1 MQAMPRK
8 IGIGQLFLSLQ
19 WKSALLLSDMAQPTA
34 EYDFLYDSP
43 IGQLGLCI
51 DKESITRVVW
61 LEEKVSEPTKLS
73 RKKLIPSKSNNSLQ
87 KQMVIEALDNY
98 FNSGL
103 FDTEIPLRPQGT
115 PFQQKVWQTL
125 KTIPFGSVR
134 TYGDVAKECH
144 SSSRAVGQACRRNNI
159 PLFIPC
165 HRVVA
170 AKGLGGFMG
179 GYRHVERKRWLL
191 QHEGIL

>member
-1 MQAMPRK
+1 MTQT
-8 IGIGQLFLSLQ
+8 
-19 WKSALLLSDMAQPTA
+19 TA

-43 IGQLGLCI
+43 TGKLGVCI
-51 DKESITRVVW
+51 DAESITKIIW
-61 LEEKVSEPTKLS
+61 LEQDVPETSTLS
-73 RKKLIPSKSNNSLQ
+73 SSKPVNKKLEKKIIS
-87 KQMVIEALDNY
+87 ALDNY

-103 FDTEIPLRPQGT
+103 IEAEISLCPDGT
-115 PFQQKVWQTL
+115 LFQKKVWQAL
-125 KTIPFGSVR
+125 KRIPSGTVK
-134 TYGDVAKECH
+134 TYGDVARELQT
-144 SSSRAVGQACRRNNI
+144 SSRAVGQACRRNNI

-170 AKGLGGFMG
+170 AQGIGGFMG

>member
-8 IGIGQLFLSLQ
+8 IGIGQLFLSLRRNT
-19 WKSALLLSDMAQPTA
+19 ALLLSDMALPSA

-43 IGQLGLCI
+43 IGKLGVCI
-51 DKESITRVVW
+51 DSESITRIVW
-61 LEEKVSEPTKLS
+61 LEEKASELLKISEGNVSNDCL
-73 RKKLIPSKSNNSLQ
+73 KK
-87 KQMVIEALDNY
+87 MVIEALDNY

-103 FDTEIPLRPQGT
+103 FESEISLRPQGT
-115 PFQQKVWQTL
+115 PFQLKVWQAL

-179 GYRHVERKRWLL
+179 GYRHVGRKRWLL

>member
-1 MQAMPRK
+1 M
-8 IGIGQLFLSLQ
+8 GQLFLSLQ
-19 WKSALLLSDMAQPTA
+19 RKSALSLFDMTQSTA

-43 IGQLGLCI
+43 TGQLGVCI
-51 DKESITRVVW
+51 DAESITKIIW
-61 LEEKVSEPTKLS
+61 LEEDVLEASKLS
-73 RKKLIPSKSNNSLQ
+73 LSKSSNKKLKRKIIS
-87 KQMVIEALDNY
+87 VLDNY
-98 FNSGL
+98 FESGL
-103 FDTEIPLRPQGT
+103 IEPEISLRPQGT
-115 PFQQKVWQTL
+115 LFQKKVWQAL
-125 KTIPFGSVR
+125 KRIPLGAVK
-134 TYGDVAKECH
+134 TYGDVAKELH

>member
-1 MQAMPRK
+1 M
-8 IGIGQLFLSLQ
+8 GQLFLSLQ
-19 WKSALLLSDMAQPTA
+19 RKSALSLFDMTHSTA
-34 EYDFLYDSP
+34 KYNFLYDFP
-43 IGQLGLCI
+43 TGQLGVCI
-51 DKESITRVVW
+51 DAESITKIIW
-61 LEEKVSEPTKLS
+61 LEEDVLEASKLS
-73 RKKLIPSKSNNSLQ
+73 LSKSSNKKLKRKIIS
-87 KQMVIEALDNY
+87 VLDDY
-98 FNSGL
+98 FESGL
-103 FDTEIPLRPQGT
+103 IEPEISLRPQGT
-115 PFQQKVWQTL
+115 PFQKKVWQAL
-125 KTIPFGSVR
+125 KRIPSGAVK
-134 TYGDVAKECH
+134 TYGDVAKELH

>member
-8 IGIGQLFLSLQ
+8 IGIGQVFLSLQ
-19 WKSALLLSDMAQPTA
+19 RKSALLLSDMAQPTA

-43 IGQLGLCI
+43 IGKLGVCI
-51 DKESITRVVW
+51 DRESITRIVW
-61 LEEKVSEPTKLS
+61 LEEKVSELLKLS
-73 RKKLIPSKSNNSLQ
+73 EGNASNDYQKK
-87 KQMVIEALDNY
+87 MVIEALDNY

-103 FDTEIPLRPQGT
+103 FESEISLSPQGT
-115 PFQQKVWQTL
+115 SFQLKVWQAL
-125 KTIPFGSVR
+125 KMIPFGSVR
-134 TYGDVAKECH
+134 TYGDVAKELQT
-144 SSSRAVGQACRRNNI
+144 SSRAVGQACRRNNI

>member
-1 MQAMPRK
+1 MYS
-8 IGIGQLFLSLQ
+8 LSIQ
-19 WKSALLLSDMAQPTA
+19 RNTALLLSDMVQPTA

-43 IGQLGLCI
+43 TGLLGVCI

-61 LEEKVSEPTKLS
+61 LVEKKSKPSKLS
-73 RKKLIPSKSNNSLQ
+73 PKKLIPSKLNDCHQ
-87 KQMVIEALDNY
+87 KQMVISALDNY

-103 FDTEIPLRPQGT
+103 FDTDISLSPQGT
-115 PFQQKVWQTL
+115 PFQLKVWQAL
-125 KTIPFGSVR
+125 RMIPFASVR
-134 TYGDVAKECH
+134 TYGDVAKELRTD
-144 SSSRAVGQACRRNNI
+144 SRAVGQACRRNNI

-179 GYRHVERKRWLL
+179 GYQHAELKRWLL
-191 QHEGIL
+191 HHEGIL

>member
-19 WKSALLLSDMAQPTA
+19 RNTALLLSDMALPSA

-43 IGQLGLCI
+43 IGKLGVCI
-51 DKESITRVVW
+51 DMKNITRIVW
-61 LEEKVSEPTKLS
+61 LEEKASELLKISEGNVSNDCL
-73 RKKLIPSKSNNSLQ
+73 KK
-87 KQMVIEALDNY
+87 MVIEALDNY

-103 FDTEIPLRPQGT
+103 FESEISLRPQGT
-115 PFQQKVWQTL
+115 PFQLKVWQAL

-179 GYRHVERKRWLL
+179 GYRHVGRKRWLL

>member
-1 MQAMPRK
+1 MPRK
-8 IGIGQLFLSLQ
+8 IGIGQLFLSPQ
-19 WKSALLLSDMAQPTA
+19 RNTALLLSDMSLPPA

-43 IGQLGLCI
+43 IGKLGVCI
-51 DKESITRVVW
+51 DSESITRIVW
-61 LEEKVSEPTKLS
+61 LEEKASELLKISEGNVSNDCL
-73 RKKLIPSKSNNSLQ
+73 KK
-87 KQMVIEALDNY
+87 MVIEALDNY

-103 FDTEIPLRPQGT
+103 FESEISLRPQGT
-115 PFQQKVWQTL
+115 PFQLKVWQAL

>member
-1 MQAMPRK
+1 MTQ
-8 IGIGQLFLSLQ
+8 SL
-19 WKSALLLSDMAQPTA
+19 A
-34 EYDFLYDSP
+34 EYNFLYDSP
-43 IGQLGLCI
+43 TGQLGICL
-51 DKESITRVVW
+51 DKDSITRIVW
-61 LEEKVSEPTKLS
+61 LEETVPGS
-73 RKKLIPSKSNNSLQ
+73 SKSSPSNSHL
-87 KQMVIEALDNY
+87 KKKIILALDNY
-98 FNSGL
+98 FRSGL
-103 FDTEIPLRPQGT
+103 IDEEISLCPQGT
-115 PFQQKVWQTL
+115 PFQEKVWQAL
-125 KTIPFGSVR
+125 KKIPYGSVR
-134 TYGDVAKECH
+134 TYGDVAKELN

>member
-8 IGIGQLFLSLQ
+8 IGIGQLFLSLRRNT
-19 WKSALLLSDMAQPTA
+19 ALLLSDMALPSA

-43 IGQLGLCI
+43 IGKLGVCI
-51 DKESITRVVW
+51 DSESITRIVW
-61 LEEKVSEPTKLS
+61 LEEKASELLKISEGNVSNDCL
-73 RKKLIPSKSNNSLQ
+73 KK
-87 KQMVIEALDNY
+87 MVSEALDNY

-103 FDTEIPLRPQGT
+103 FESEISLRPQGT
-115 PFQQKVWQTL
+115 PFQLKVWQAL

>member
-8 IGIGQLFLSLQ
+8 IGIGQLFLSLRRNT
-19 WKSALLLSDMAQPTA
+19 ALLLSDMALPSA

-43 IGQLGLCI
+43 IGKLGVCI
-51 DKESITRVVW
+51 DSESITRIVW
-61 LEEKVSEPTKLS
+61 LEEKASELLKISEGNVSNDCL
-73 RKKLIPSKSNNSLQ
+73 KK
-87 KQMVIEALDNY
+87 MVIEALDNY

-103 FDTEIPLRPQGT
+103 FESEISLRPQGT
-115 PFQQKVWQTL
+115 PFQLKVWQAL

-134 TYGDVAKECH
+134 TYGDVAKELH